1 MNKKISTNNYVNHFN
16 AQKSHHLAFL
26 QAVLDRVNELDPAAL
41 QEGGDLRDIWKAAV
55 ETKAPLIQN
64 PQPKAV
70 KEQQG
75 GAGTTWAGIE
85 ALAKA
90 AGARYPELVAAQWA
104 LESGHGVALSSRNN
118 FFGLKAPGNA
128 GFLAFDSVEE
138 CVKYLVQRWYKDFKK
153 YKGVNNAEN
162 RDAAARMLVKEG
174 YAEDAR
180 YAERLIKLMNQLS
193 PVQKL
198 VIQQPAITPA
208 SAIKADITQWKTRVK
223 ALNLSQPDGYTC
235 QSACI
240 AMAVGDK
247 NILGIRRKLFATG
260 KAAGDPLAMG
270 QVIRAYK
277 NVNYIYDSN
286 ASLEKVYGWLKQ
298 GELLITHGWFTN
310 SGHVIVLDGL
320 SQNPTSKA
328 YSLDVKDPW
337 SEFDGPS
344 WSHKKPGNF
353 FDGFYNETIIYA
365 ACVAGTS
372 ASSAAVI
379 YKNQGL
385 DRKRGGM
392 WVHRF
397 TV

>member
-1 MNKKISTNNYVNHFN
+1 
-16 AQKSHHLAFL
+16 
-26 QAVLDRVNELDPAAL
+26 
-41 QEGGDLRDIWKAAV
+41 
-55 ETKAPLIQN
+55 
-64 PQPKAV
+64 
-70 KEQQG
+70 
-75 GAGTTWAGIE
+75 
-85 ALAKA
+85 
-90 AGARYPELVAAQWA
+90 
-104 LESGHGVALSSRNN
+104 
-118 FFGLKAPGNA
+118 
-128 GFLAFDSVEE
+128 
-138 CVKYLVQRWYKDFKK
+138 
-153 YKGVNNAEN
+153 
-162 RDAAARMLVKEG
+162 
-174 YAEDAR
+174 
-180 YAERLIKLMNQLS
+180 
-193 PVQKL
+193 
-198 VIQQPAITPA
+198 
-208 SAIKADITQWKTRVK
+208 
-223 ALNLSQPDGYTC
+223 
-235 QSACI
+235 
-240 AMAVGDK
+240 MAVGDK
-247 NILGIRRKLFATG
+247 NILGIRRKLLATG

-277 NVNYIYDSN
+277 NINYIYDSN

-397 TV
+397 TA